1 MIFNEKQCTFEQL
14 LEKDNSVSMHVR
26 NLQTLAIAMYKVV
39 NGASAEIMAPIFRF
53 REESRYNFGHQ
64 HASRGPAV
72 NVVNSGTVIMSFMGS
87 KI

>member
-1 MIFNEKQCTFEQL
+1 
-14 LEKDNSVSMHVR
+14 MHVR